1 MEKLKYKIII
11 IFITVLCILS
21 GCKKNN
27 QQENIC
33 LVTFDSCNETENYSV
48 QVEKGNNVSEPND
61 PIRNGYKFLGWYYQD
76 KYWSFIG
83 NPVTENITL
92 TAKWET
98 IEYSIKYENIEDS
111 TNPNP
116 NFYNLEIDE
125 IILNEPI
132 RDGYEFLGWYYQ
144 DELYKSIDCSLLK
157 DITLTAKW
165 NIAEYDIY
173 YENLYGSPNSNPSS
187 FNIETET
194 FTLENPV
201 HKYYEFIGWTYEGQD
216 TPIKNVEVS
225 KGSLGDKVFKAN
237 WLNVRFEIIDNEYYV
252 AGLKYSKETNLVIP
266 NSYNGKKITGIRFN
280 AFPNSEY
287 LTSIEIP
294 SNIKCIEDNALVGL
308 YNLTS
313 IKVDENNLY
322 YKSIDGNLYSKDEKV
337 LIQYAVGKTD
347 STFIIPNSI
356 EKLNMGAFYG
366 ACHLT
371 NIEIPNSVT
380 TIDSSV
386 FCGCVGLT
394 SIEIP
399 NSVISIGSFAFV
411 GTNIVSITI
420 PDSVTSIGQ
429 SAFKNCD
436 KLENV
441 IFSNSLTSITK
452 GLFASCHSLETL
464 IIPCNITSIEDEAF
478 SYCSKLSNIVMP
490 NSVLSIGYHA
500 FYYCASL
507 ENIIIPKSVVT
518 IKPYAFEKCYYLTI
532 YCEAEFKPST
542 WDDKWNYYN
551 NHVIWDYTDN

>member
-116 NFYNLEIDE
+116 NSYNLEIDE

-294 SNIKCIEDNALVGL
+294 SSIKCIEDNALVGL